1 MTEMSALEWQQAAN
15 TAADLG
21 DPATVVYALRRS
33 LALDDSEPA
42 LHQAL
47 ITSLDMLP
55 YASDAT
61 KRRARSAFDRQF
73 VLPIMQSGAA
83 VRSHGND
90 PDPERKLRVGY
101 VSADLYASSAAF
113 CHGSLIFGSDR
124 QNVKIY
130 VYASD
135 SPRMKAN
142 DPVQPVFKASADVWR
157 DVTALTNHE
166 IASLVIS
173 DQIDI
178 LVDLGGYSSGS
189 RMLVFAHRPAPI
201 QITGWGHATGTGLS
215 CFDYTV
221 ADMVTVPPEDEQ
233 RYLPEQI
240 LRVPSI
246 IIYIP
251 THPGDDPTP
260 HPITYQPS
268 RTVTFGY
275 LGRPEKIAP
284 DCLAAWADIM
294 NSVPGSRLIL
304 KSIAWQDEHRRA
316 RILIPLGAH
325 GISSDRVTFYGET
338 HNAQHLAVYNEIDVH
353 LDSFYHSGGVSMGD
367 ACWMGCPTVTL
378 LGNTISGRVGASIL
392 TTAGYGTRVA
402 RTIPEYVR
410 IALGLTRIQ
419 QTPEYRQAARDM
431 MARSVLVDQHRYA
444 TSVESG
450 YREIWRRWCF
460 DRGRPTGLDHER
472 FSVATDALGM
482 VTISP
487 RHIQQRDCDPDMRQ
501 VGESAAPVAV

>member
-1 MTEMSALEWQQAAN
+1 MTDRPMTSTEWQQAAN

-33 LALDDSEPA
+33 LVLDDSEPA

-47 ITSLDMLP
+47 ITSLDILP

-61 KRRARSAFDRQF
+61 KRRARRAFDRQF
-73 VLPIMQSGAA
+73 VLPIMARHA
-83 VRSHGND
+83 TPPLND
-90 PDPERKLRVGY
+90 PDPERKLRIGY
-101 VSADLYASSAAF
+101 VSSDLYASSAAF
-113 CHGSLIFGSDR
+113 CHGSLILGSDR
-124 QNVKIY
+124 RNVEIY

-135 SPRMKAN
+135 SPRMKPN
-142 DPVQPVFKASADVWR
+142 DPVQPVFRASADVWR
-157 DVTALTNHE
+157 DVTRLTNE
-166 IASLVIS
+166 QIA
-173 DQIDI
+173 DQIRSDTIDI
-178 LVDLGGYSSGS
+178 AVDLGGYSSGS

-221 ADMVTVPPEDEQ
+221 ADPVTIPPEDEH

-251 THPGDDPTP
+251 THPGEDPTP
-260 HPITYQPS
+260 HPITHRPTDHV
-268 RTVTFGY
+268 RFGY

-294 NSVPGSRLIL
+294 AGVPGSRLIL

-325 GISSDRVTFYGET
+325 GISSDRVTFYGES
-338 HNAQHLAVYNEIDVH
+338 HNAQHLAIYNEIDVH
-353 LDSFYHSGGVSMGD
+353 LDSFHHSGGVTMMD
-367 ACWMGCPTVTL
+367 ACWMGVPSVTL
-378 LGNTISGRVGASIL
+378 LGESISGRVGASIL
-392 TTAGYGTRVA
+392 TTLGQESRVA
-402 RTIPEYVR
+402 RSVAEYR
-410 IALGLTRIQ
+410 EIALSL
-419 QTPEYRQAARDM
+419 ARNASRFSPASREAM
-431 MARSVLVDQHRYA
+431 RLRMARSILVDQHAYA
-444 TSVESG
+444 TSVEAG
-450 YREIWRRWCF
+450 YREAWRRWCSTQGWVPGV
-460 DRGRPTGLDHER
+460 DPGR
-472 FSVATDALGM
+472 FSVATDDLGI

-487 RHIQQRDCDPDMRQ
+487 RQLQE
-501 VGESAAPVAV
+501 V